1 MESTITTKGQVTLPK
16 ALRSALHLKTGD
28 KVIFEELEEGGFIL
42 KPKTLDVQALKG
54 ILQYSGPIATLEDME
69 HAISENAG
77 A

>member
-42 KPKTLDVQALKG
+42 KPKTLD
-54 ILQYSGPIATLEDME
+54 LQYSGPIATLEDME